1 METWVAEVFLKIL
14 SHISKIIKDIPRHE
28 IDFIILSSL
37 AILIFLNLFLK
48 KHGKKLSNEHID
60 IEKILKIIQDKL
72 NELEEK
78 HKLNSEDIDELN
90 KLFSDLSKNT
100 DISFIKNEY
109 DIKLIKEKLEYIIEE
124 MKKFG
129 NNNQSIMNKIERIID
144 MLELQNYRGL
154 K

>member
-1 METWVAEVFLKIL
+1 METWVAEVFLKLL
-14 SHISKIIKDIPRHE
+14 SHVSKIIEDIPRHE
-28 IDFIILSSL
+28 IDFMILSSL
-37 AILIFLNLFLK
+37 GILILLNLFLK
-48 KHGKKLSNEHID
+48 KHGKKLSNEHTD

-72 NELEEK
+72 DELEEK

-90 KLFSDLSKNT
+90 KLFSELSKNT

-129 NNNQSIMNKIERIID
+129 NNNHNIMNKIERIID
-144 MLELQNYRGL
+144 LLELQNYRGL